1 MSRISWPRV
10 LRQIRRPGRDT
21 LAVSLSGL
29 GIIVLAV
36 WLVTS
41 AGLSLPWSPGV
52 QLRLER
58 YDRQSGA
65 AWIAVRAH
73 AAGTAELYVD
83 GALADRFPVASGS
96 PATYALRQEQHRLT
110 QPNSPRTVRI
120 EAIIYPSQGAPLS
133 ARPLTL
139 TRARLEAASVSGGWG
154 LPGWAGGAVG
164 GALLAAGAG
173 IWLLDWVRS
182 SPASLRRAAGR
193 RPDWRRLRPVLR
205 QTSPALRGGRPRAAE
220 LLQEL
225 AGLDPLTP
233 WGARLTADLQGILS
247 LRLREPGAGAAQPG
261 SRGTALVTAAPS
273 PHQLSLLAAAEV
285 ASALSALHRGD
296 GQAATAMR
304 RQLVHHLIAYSAGRA
319 AVLQTLAG
327 RVYVDGLAASDE
339 PARDAALYYLAAMAL
354 LRANVNGAD
363 SPRYLT
369 FARQLLARYQT
380 LSLALV
386 GASEQAPPPGE
397 PARLAAYLHWWPDVA
412 RRERIR
418 AVWAE
423 LMLWLA
429 GACPEAVDALATE
442 IARLRELQPL
452 QRQALL
458 HALEGATGRSHHA
471 MRR

>member
-1 MSRISWPRV
+1 MSRVWWLWVWQRV
-10 LRQIRRPGRDT
+10 SRMHRGR
-21 LAVSLSGL
+21 LAVLLAGL
-29 GIIVLAV
+29 GAVILAV
-36 WLVTS
+36 WLLTS
-41 AGLSLPWSPGV
+41 AGLPLPWSPGA
-52 QLRLER
+52 QLWLER

-65 AWIAVRAH
+65 AWIAVRSR

-96 PATYALRQEQHRLT
+96 PATYALRREQHRLT
-110 QPNSPRTVRI
+110 QPDGPRAVRV
-120 EAIIYPSQGAPLS
+120 EAIVYRSQGGLLS
-133 ARPLTL
+133 ARPLAL
-139 TRARLEAASVSGGWG
+139 TRARLEAAGAPGRWG
-154 LPGWAGGAVG
+154 LPGWTGGVAG
-164 GALLAAGAG
+164 GALLAAGTG
-173 IWLLDWVRS
+173 IWLLDRARS
-182 SPASLRRAAGR
+182 SPPSLRRA
-193 RPDWRRLRPVLR
+193 DWRRIRPVLR
-205 QTSPALRGGRPRAAE
+205 RAPSAARGRRRRAAE
-220 LLQEL
+220 LLEEL

-233 WGARLTADLQGILS
+233 WGARLAADLQSILS
-247 LRLREPGAGAAQPG
+247 LRRPESGGGTAQAG
-261 SRGTALVTAAPS
+261 SRGTALVAASPS

-285 ASALSALHRGD
+285 ASALTASQ
-296 GQAATAMR
+296 QASGRTAAAMR

-319 AVLQTLAG
+319 AVLQALAG
-327 RVYVDGLAASDE
+327 RVFVDGLAASDE

-354 LRANVNGAD
+354 LRANVDGAG

-397 PARLAAYLHWWPDVA
+397 PARLAAYLHWWPDAA

-429 GACPEAVDALATE
+429 GACPEAVDALATD

-458 HALEGATGRSHHA
+458 HALEGATGRPQPVL
-471 MRR
+471 RR